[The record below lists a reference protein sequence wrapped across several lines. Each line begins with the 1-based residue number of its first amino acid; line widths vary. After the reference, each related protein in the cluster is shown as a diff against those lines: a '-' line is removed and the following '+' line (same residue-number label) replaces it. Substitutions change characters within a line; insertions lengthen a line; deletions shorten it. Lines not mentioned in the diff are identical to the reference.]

1 MNKLTGFSYT
11 ESLHQFLWRYHR
23 DIYALV
29 IMFGHN
35 ELLDKDLSKEYFAWI
50 QTDEAK
56 PYLEGGELYKDP
68 H

>member
-1 MNKLTGFSYT
+1 MSFGFTYT

-23 DIYALV
+23 DKYVLIT
-29 IMFGHN
+29 MFGHN
-35 ELLDKDLSKEYFAWI
+35 ELLSDIQEEYLKWV

-56 PYLEGGELYKDP
+56 PYLEGGELYKEP

>member
-1 MNKLTGFSYT
+1 MTRLTGFSFT

-23 DIYALV
+23 DKYAL
-29 IMFGHN
+29 ITSFGHV
-35 ELLDKDLSKEYFAWI
+35 ELLTDIQEEYLKWV

-56 PYLEGGELYKDP
+56 PYLEGGELYKEP

>member
-1 MNKLTGFSYT
+1 MSKLTGFKYT

-23 DIYALV
+23 DKYVLITG
-29 IMFGHN
+29 FGHN
-35 ELLDKDLSKEYFAWI
+35 ELLEDVKDEYLAWV

-56 PYLEGGELYKDP
+56 PYLEGGELYKEP

>member
-1 MNKLTGFSYT
+1 MSRLTGFSFT

-23 DIYALV
+23 DKYVLITL
-29 IMFGHN
+29 FGHV
-35 ELLDKDLSKEYFAWI
+35 ELLSDIQAEYYKWV

-56 PYLEGGELYKDP
+56 PYLEGGELYKEP